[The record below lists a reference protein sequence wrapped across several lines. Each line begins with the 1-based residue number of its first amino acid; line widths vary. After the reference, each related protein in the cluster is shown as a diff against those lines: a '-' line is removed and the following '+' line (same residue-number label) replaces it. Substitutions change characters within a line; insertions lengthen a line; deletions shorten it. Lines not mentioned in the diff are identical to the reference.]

1 MLKKKIK
8 KNFILLFVN
17 PNNYGKNFYIFI
29 KCIII
34 YEIIFKMVFY
44 YIYIYTYIYY
54 KNNYDN
60 LLIKINNI

>member
-44 YIYIYTYIYY
+44 YIYIYI
-54 KNNYDN
+54 
-60 LLIKINNI
+60 L